1 MKEVESDQKQA
12 YFSQGPGKSQ
22 GQTAK
27 LFQIRLINEIY
38 HCELSLRCIG
48 L

>member
-12 YFSQGPGKSQ
+12 YFSQGPESQ

-27 LFQIRLINEIY
+27 LFQTE
-38 HCELSLRCIG
+38 G
-48 L
+48 F